1 MSTVSG
7 EIASKPRGRVD
18 LQRSIDLALAGAIG
32 GLIGLYLDVELV
44 RADSVWLRDAGAGL
58 FIGGASGYC
67 LSAATAA
74 RDGAWLRA
82 ARLAGRGAI
91 AGAIGGALGLIV
103 GELVLGFLQGGLIGR
118 AVSWG
123 ILGCGIGSGLG
134 LVGRSRQGF
143 VFGVIG
149 GLLGG
154 TLGGF
159 SFEAMRIGMGN
170 RYDWGQGVGIVLL
183 GAGLGMSLALVEQTL
198 RRAWVQVVQGPQEG
212 RDYTLTK
219 PRSALGLDERAEVGL
234 FGDPT
239 VARRHAEIV
248 VEGHDY
254 ILVNHDPRN
263 RTVVNGQPVVSRQNL
278 VDGDAIELGQTSL
291 RFRRR

>member
-1 MSTVSG
+1 MSTVPG
-7 EIASKPRGRVD
+7 EIATKPGGRVD
-18 LQRSIDLALAGAIG
+18 LQRSVDLALAGAIG
-32 GLIGLYLDVELV
+32 ALIGLYLDVELIQ
-44 RADSVWLRDAGAGL
+44 ADSVWLRDAGAGL

-67 LSAATAA
+67 LGGANAA
-74 RDGAWLRA
+74 RDRAWLRA

-91 AGAIGGALGLIV
+91 AGAIGGAIGLVV
-103 GELVLGFLQGGLIGR
+103 GEVILGFLQGGLIGR

-134 LVGRSRQGF
+134 LASRSRQGL
-143 VFGVIG
+143 VFGLIG
-149 GLLGG
+149 GLVGG
-154 TLGGF
+154 ILGGF
-159 SFEAMRIGMGN
+159 SFEAMRLGMGN

-183 GAGLGMSLALVEQTL
+183 GAGLGLSLALVEQTM
-198 RRAWVQVVQGPQEG
+198 RRAWVQVVRGRQEG

-239 VARRHAEIV
+239 VTRRHAEIV
-248 VEGHDY
+248 VEGRDY
-254 ILVNHDPRN
+254 VLVNLDPRN
-263 RTVVNGQPVVSRQNL
+263 RTIVNGQAVVNRQTL
-278 VDGDAIELGQTSL
+278 RDGDAIDLGQTSL

>member
-1 MSTVSG
+1 MSMVPG
-7 EIASKPRGRVD
+7 KIATRPTRPVNLR
-18 LQRSIDLALAGAIG
+18 RSIDLALAGSIG
-32 GLIGLYLDVELV
+32 ALIGLYLDVELV
-44 RADSVWLRDAGAGL
+44 QADSVWLRDAGAGL

-74 RDGAWLRA
+74 RDRAWQRA

-91 AGAIGGALGLIV
+91 AGAIGGALGLVV
-103 GELVLGFLQGGLIGR
+103 GEVVLGFLQGGLIGR
-118 AVSWG
+118 GVSWG
-123 ILGCGIGSGLG
+123 ILGCGIGSSPGLA
-134 LVGRSRQGF
+134 GRSRQGL

-149 GLLGG
+149 GSVGG

-183 GAGLGMSLALVEQTL
+183 GAGLGLSLALVEQTL
-198 RRAWVQVVQGPQEG
+198 RRAWVQVVRGRQEG

-219 PRSALGLDERAEVGL
+219 PRSALGLDEWAEVGL

-239 VARRHAEIV
+239 IARRHAEIV
-248 VEGHDY
+248 VEGRDY
-254 ILVNHDPRN
+254 VLINLDPRN
-263 RTVVNGQPVVSRQNL
+263 RTIVNGQPVTTRQTL
-278 VDGDAIELGQTSL
+278 RDGDAIDLGQTSL